1 MKKYFFKFF
10 PVFSSIPVV
19 ILLSVFTSTAFS
31 QQKNNSVI
39 PEGFTKEQIL
49 GFRDENGMSIF
60 QPDDTTSDAYQ
71 TRNFTGYNTGD
82 NYGNSVSSAGDV
94 NGDGYD
100 DIIIGAPYNDGIAAN
115 AGRAYIY
122 YGGLNVNTIADI
134 TLSGESAMNYFGY
147 SVSSAGD
154 VNGDGYSDVIIGAYA
169 YSNTGRAYIYYGGAG
184 MNNIADV
191 IMTGDSAGI
200 YFGISVSDA
209 GDVNGDGY
217 CDVIVGADSYGSNYT
232 GKAYIFYGGASM
244 NNNADVTL
252 KGEISHSHF
261 GNSVSDAGDLNG
273 DGYGD
278 VIVGAYE
285 YNTFTGRAYVFF
297 GGTDMDNS
305 ADLTFTGESA
315 NLYFGVSVSS
325 AGDVNGDGYADI
337 IIGAPPYNS
346 YSGKAL
352 IYFGGINMNN
362 TADVLLTGP
371 AANYQFG
378 VSVSSAGDVN
388 GDGYGD
394 VIIGANSYSGYTG
407 KAFIFYGGTAMN
419 STADFTVTG
428 ETANSYFGTSAASAG
443 DVNGDGY
450 TDVIVGAFGYS
461 SNTGKAYLYMYGM
474 NGNLYSDL
482 LMTGEA
488 ASNLFGY
495 SVASAGDVNGDGY
508 CDLIIGAPGYSTN
521 TGRAYIF
528 YGGQDMNNVADVT
541 ITGDGP
547 NISLGWSAASAGDVN
562 GDGYCDVIIGAYA
575 YSSYTGKAGIYYGG
589 VSMNN
594 VVDVLMIGP
603 AVNYSFGYS
612 VASAGD
618 VNGDGYCDVIIGA
631 NDYNTSMGRA
641 YIYYGGSSMNNTPD
655 VTMTGEAVSNNFGA
669 SVSSAGDVN
678 GDGYSDAL
686 VGAWSYSSNTGRVYV
701 FYGGAV
707 MDNTADVTLTGET
720 SGIKYGVSVASAGDV
735 NGDSYSDVI
744 IGASLFSSS
753 TGRSYLYYG
762 GANMDN
768 VSDLIMTGEAIQ
780 NYFGI
785 SVSSAGDMNKDGYSD
800 IIVGA
805 YGYNN
810 SSGKVYLFFGGT
822 SMNNIADVTM
832 TGETS
837 NIFYGISVAS
847 AGDVNGDGSADL
859 ITGAAYYNSNTGR
872 SYVYLNSS
880 PNVIPSVISVN
891 DVPDDQGGYVNV
903 KWARSAYDLNING
916 LVTNY
921 VIERRAEEESFDL
934 NWVIVGTVPAIHNTV
949 YNYEARTSSDS
960 GSSGNS
966 LYSFRV
972 TAYTNT
978 PGQTWRSNTRT
989 GYSVD
994 NLAPLPPQNLTGALL
1009 VNVVRLDWN
1018 ANSENDL
1025 RQYIIYRNGIQTGVS
1040 GTLFFN
1046 DNSILPDSTY
1056 SYRIAAEDIHGNI
1069 GSLSNE
1075 AVITYTV
1082 SNIYISLI
1090 PEGYYNGSS
1099 KHLNMKDTVKA
1110 YLHFNATPY
1119 DVIDSAVSVI
1129 DSVSFTGSF
1138 KFYNA
1143 PTGNYYIVIKHRN
1156 TIETWSRSGGEQ
1168 FVSGTVMNY
1177 DFTSSSAQ
1185 AYGSNI
1191 IQVDTSPVRFAIY
1204 SGDINQDGTIDA
1216 SDLSETD
1223 NDAFNSASGY
1233 VRTDVTGDNYVDAGD
1248 VSIVDNNAY
1257 NSVSAVVP

>member
-10 PVFSSIPVV
+10 PVFSSIPIV

-49 GFRDENGMSIF
+49 GFIDGNGMSIF

-71 TRNFTGYNTGD
+71 TRNFTGFNTGD
-82 NYGNSVSSAGDV
+82 SYGNSVSSAGDV

-100 DIIIGAPYNDGIAAN
+100 DIIIGAPYNDGIAVN

-134 TLSGESAMNYFGY
+134 TLSGESAMNYFGF

-154 VNGDGYSDVIIGAYA
+154 VNGDGYSDVIVGAFA
-169 YSNTGRAYIYYGGAG
+169 YSNKGRAYIFLGGAGMNNSADVIMTGDTASYFGYSVASAGDVNSDGYCDVIVGANAYNSQTGGAYIFYGGSG

-191 IMTGDSAGI
+191 TMTGEAVNNN
-200 YFGISVSDA
+200 FGYSVSSA

-217 CDVIVGADSYGSNYT
+217 CDVIVGAYGYNFFT
-232 GKAYIFYGGASM
+232 GKAYVFYGSASM
-244 NNNADVTL
+244 NNT
-252 KGEISHSHF
+252 
-261 GNSVSDAGDLNG
+261 
-273 DGYGD
+273 
-278 VIVGAYE
+278 
-285 YNTFTGRAYVFF
+285 
-297 GGTDMDNS
+297 
-305 ADLTFTGESA
+305 ADLTITGESA
-315 NLYFGVSVSS
+315 NMYLGWSVSTAGDVNGDGYDDIIVPSPTYNSSMGKAGIYFGGATMNNTADVILTGPATNYQFGVSVAS
-325 AGDVNGDGYADI
+325 AGDVNGDGYC
-337 IIGAPPYNS
+337 
-346 YSGKAL
+346 
-352 IYFGGINMNN
+352 
-362 TADVLLTGP
+362 
-371 AANYQFG
+371 
-378 VSVSSAGDVN
+378 
-388 GDGYGD
+388 D
-394 VIIGANSYSGYTG
+394 VIVGSDLYSSFTG
-407 KAFIFYGGTAMN
+407 RAFIFYGGSVMN
-419 STADFTVTG
+419 STPDFIMTG
-428 ETANSYFGTSAASAG
+428 EGVNNRFSFSAASAG

-450 TDVIVGAFGYS
+450 SDIIVGAYGYS

-482 LMTGEA
+482 LMTGETI
-488 ASNLFGY
+488 SNLFGY
-495 SVASAGDVNGDGY
+495 SVASAGDVNSDGY

-528 YGGQDMNNVADVT
+528 YGGSDMNNVADVT

-547 NISLGWSAASAGDVN
+547 NISFGWSVASAGDVN

-618 VNGDGYCDVIIGA
+618 VNGDGYCDVIVGA

-641 YIYYGGSSMNNTPD
+641 YLFYGGSSMNNTAD

-669 SVSSAGDVN
+669 SVAPAGDVN
-678 GDGYSDAL
+678 GDGFSDVL
-686 VGAWSYSSNTGRVYV
+686 IGAWSYSSNTGRAYI

-707 MDNTADVTLTGET
+707 MDNTADVTMTGET

-744 IGASLFSSS
+744 IGASLFSSN
-753 TGRSYLYYG
+753 TGRAYLYYG
-762 GANMDN
+762 GSNMN
-768 VSDLIMTGEAIQ
+768 NTSDVIMTGETSQ

-785 SVSSAGDMNKDGYSD
+785 SVSPAGDMNKDGYSD

-805 YGYNN
+805 HGYNN
-810 SSGKVYLFFGGT
+810 STGRVYLFFGGAA
-822 SMNNIADVTM
+822 MNNIADVTM
-832 TGETS
+832 TGEAA
-837 NIFYGISVAS
+837 NIYYGISVSS
-847 AGDVNGDGSADL
+847 AGDVNCDGSADL
-859 ITGAAYYNSNTGR
+859 IAGAAYYNSNTGR

-880 PNVIPSVISVN
+880 PGVIPALISVN

-903 KWARSAYDLNING
+903 RWARSAYDLNING

-921 VIERRAEEESFDL
+921 VIERSAITDMYGL
-934 NWVIVGTVPAIHNTV
+934 NWVVAGTVPAIHNTV
-949 YNYEARTSSDS
+949 YNYEARTASDS
-960 GSSGNS
+960 GSSGNAMF
-966 LYSFRV
+966 SFRV
-972 TAYTNT
+972 SAFTNT
-978 PGQTWRSNTRT
+978 PGETWRSNIRN

-994 NLAPLPPQNLTGALL
+994 NLSPLPPQNLTGMLL

-1018 ANSENDL
+1018 ANAENDL
-1025 RQYIIYRNGIQTGVS
+1025 RQYIVYRNGIKIGVS

-1046 DNSILPDSTY
+1046 DNAIMPDSTY
-1056 SYRIAAEDIHGNI
+1056 VYTIAAEDIHGNI

-1082 SNIYISLI
+1082 SNIYISII
-1090 PEGYYNGSS
+1090 PEGYYNASS
-1099 KHLNMKDTVKA
+1099 KLLNMKDTVKA
-1110 YLHFNATPY
+1110 YLHFNVTPY
-1119 DVIDSAVSVI
+1119 NVIDSAVSVI
-1129 DSVSFTGSF
+1129 DSVSYIGSF
-1138 KFYNA
+1138 KFFNA
-1143 PTGNYYIVIKHRN
+1143 PNGNYYIVIKHRN

-1177 DFTSSSAQ
+1177 DFTSSSTQ
-1185 AYGSNI
+1185 AYGSNM

-1223 NDAFNSASGY
+1223 NDAFNSVSGY
-1233 VRTDVTGDNYVDAGD
+1233 VRTDVTGDDFVDAGD

-1257 NSVSAVVP
+1257 NSVSVVLP